1 MMDKIDLTELTNE
14 ELINLIRKKDQ
25 IIEEKDSE
33 IEELQDS
40 IKDLYNDV
48 FVERKNLED
57 IDTSDP
63 ESVDLSALVITTD
76 EEDNSKEVYDA
87 EKIFD
92 TNKDRIDSTNKEI
105 FEYRKDKISS
115 AISNYLML
123 QTKNVSLY
131 LGDVVEIANI
141 DVGNYD
147 YGNKELSRLVGKT
160 SNYELVNVLNTQQCL
175 SIFSI
180 AYERNKNNSNK
191 DEFEKINNSVVYF
204 INHFLSDKIKFRN
217 MNYEEKSELLN
228 KSYFRNSDLVPLIKI
243 KKEKDILN
251 KSIENNNENN
261 LKCKNRL

>member
-1 MMDKIDLTELTNE
+1 MDKIDLTELTNE
-14 ELINLIRKKDQ
+14 ELINLIKKKDE
-25 IIEEKDSE
+25 IIEGKELE
-33 IEELQDS
+33 IEELQDT

-63 ESVDLSALVITTD
+63 DAVDFSNLVIVTD
-76 EEDNSKEVYDA
+76 EEDNSKDVHDA

-92 TNKDRIDSTNKEI
+92 ANKERIDNTNKEI

-115 AISNYLML
+115 AVSNYLTL
-123 QTKNVSLY
+123 QEKNVSLY

-175 SIFSI
+175 SIFSM
-180 AYERNKNNSNK
+180 AYERNKNNTNQK
-191 DEFEKINNSVVYF
+191 EFENINNSLVYF
-204 INHFLSDKIKFRN
+204 INHFLSDKVKFRN
-217 MNYEEKSELLN
+217 MNYEEKSEFLST
-228 KSYFRNSDLVPLIKI
+228 SYFKNSDLVPIIKI
-243 KKEKDILN
+243 KKEKEMLN
-251 KSIENNNENN
+251 KSIINNNESSSTY
-261 LKCKNRL
+261 KNRL